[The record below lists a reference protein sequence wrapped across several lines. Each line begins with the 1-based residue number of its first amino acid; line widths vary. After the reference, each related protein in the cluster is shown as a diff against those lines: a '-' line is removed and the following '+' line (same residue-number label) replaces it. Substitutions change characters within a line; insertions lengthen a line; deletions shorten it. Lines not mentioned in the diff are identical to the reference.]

1 MLRGVVWTTGT
12 YAFSVIIR
20 FGANVILARLLSPE
34 LFGALIIINT
44 IRQGVELS
52 SDLGL
57 AQNVVQNKSGGS
69 SEFFNT
75 VWAMQIVRGIA
86 IGMILFLCAGPI
98 ANLYSLPISAF
109 QISAAILVVAGLA
122 STSIFLLHRNMQLAK
137 LNLFDLAHDGFG
149 AVILIVAALVSP
161 TIESLLAAVLISQ
174 IIRSASSHFLTA
186 ERNEVQF
193 SKLHALEILAFGRWI
208 FLASI
213 LSFLSSS
220 FDRLYIG
227 KVAPLAVVGVYGI
240 ARTLADIPTLLAARI
255 GYSVIF
261 PAVSSARGMPRA
273 DIRARLVGIR
283 FRLLLVA
290 ALAIAFGITISDIAV
305 KIVYDARYHDAAW
318 MLPLLLF
325 GVWLAILCA
334 INEFVMLGIGRPL
347 YNVAGNSVKLL
358 YFLSVLPLA
367 YGSLG
372 IIGAVLAIAFSEMGR
387 YCAFG
392 LGQRRERLSFFRQDL
407 SATIVFLV
415 LVGGLSWIRSA
426 AGFGTPFD
434 NVPFQGIFG
443 LQ

>member
-1 MLRGVVWTTGT
+1 VVWTTGT

-20 FGANVILARLLSPE
+20 FGSNVILARLLSPE

-57 AQNVVQNKSGGS
+57 AQNVVQNKAGGRP
-69 SEFFNT
+69 EFYNT
-75 VWAMQIVRGIA
+75 VWAMQIVRGTA
-86 IGMILFLCAGPI
+86 IGLILFLCSGPI

-109 QISAAILVVAGLA
+109 QISAAILIVAGLA

-137 LNLFDLAHDGFG
+137 LNLFDLAQDGIG
-149 AVILIVAALVSP
+149 AAVLVAAALISP
-161 TIESLLAAVLISQ
+161 TVESLLAAVLLSQ
-174 IIRSASSHFLTA
+174 IIRSVWSHFLAT

-193 SKLHALEILAFGRWI
+193 NKFHAWEILIFGRWI

-213 LSFLSSS
+213 LTFLCAS

-240 ARTLADIPTLLAARI
+240 ARTLADIPTMLAARI

-261 PAVSSARGMPRA
+261 PTVSSAQGLPRA
-273 DIRARLVGIR
+273 DIRKRIAGVR
-283 FRLLLVA
+283 FRLLLAA
-290 ALAIAFGITISDIAV
+290 ALAIACGITISDAV
-305 KIVYDARYHDAAW
+305 VKVVYDARYHDAAW

-325 GVWLAILCA
+325 GVWLAVLCA

-347 YNVAGNSVKLL
+347 YNVAGNTAKLL
-358 YFLSVLPLA
+358 FFLSVLPLA
-367 YGSLG
+367 YRSFG
-372 IIGAVLAIAFSEMGR
+372 IIGAVLAIALSEIGR
-387 YCAFG
+387 YCAFFV
-392 LGQRRERLSFFRQDL
+392 GQRRERLSFFRQDV

-434 NVPFQGIFG
+434 NAPFQRILG